1 MKPYSLA
8 TFAVGVWQCPQKR
21 MRVDVP
27 QTVGRLRGAENERRF
42 NRYGMALIGLV
53 TNGDYGIVIVTA
65 HQVIEDI
72 PGETISVR
80 LNRKDGSSDTR
91 KVVKI
96 SVITFKDLAIDLCFA
111 GYH

>member
-1 MKPYSLA
+1 
-8 TFAVGVWQCPQKR
+8 

-53 TNGDYGIVIVTA
+53 TYGDYGIVIVTA
-65 HQVIEDI
+65 HQVIEDF

-111 GYH
+111 GYD

>member
-1 MKPYSLA
+1 
-8 TFAVGVWQCPQKR
+8 
-21 MRVDVP
+21 
-27 QTVGRLRGAENERRF
+27 
-42 NRYGMALIGLV
+42 
-53 TNGDYGIVIVTA
+53 
-65 HQVIEDI
+65 VIEDI

-80 LNRKDGSSDTR
+80 PNRKDGSSDTR